1 MDLSNLYTGDC
12 EIILY
17 DNKWIYPIFKAGWTG
32 LQRVKEDSRVNNEIT
47 GTAGNIFV
55 HIRDPHKRFVGA
67 INKYSQIHN
76 KPIPDILERIQNNHL
91 SDRHWLPQYNWLQ
104 HLSKYHDG
112 DITLLDM
119 HHLPFNS
126 SVGEVPNKKP
136 VQVLEHY
143 VKADKILL
151 TMCNTTTHIRNI
163 IKEVNNV
170 LS

>member
-1 MDLSNLYTGDC
+1 MDLSNVYTGDC

-76 KPIPDILERIQNNHL
+76 KPISNPYKSHIKTI
-91 SDRHWLPQYNWLQ
+91 
-104 HLSKYHDG
+104 SKPYQSHTKA
-112 DITLLDM
+112 IT
-119 HHLPFNS
+119 
-126 SVGEVPNKKP
+126 KP
-136 VQVLEHY
+136 
-143 VKADKILL
+143 
-151 TMCNTTTHIRNI
+151 
-163 IKEVNNV
+163 
-170 LS
+170 